1 MGFLTA
7 GFLTTVVTAGASIG
21 AISAVLGALISV
33 TDRVVN
39 NYGEVTITI
48 NSGKKDL
55 EVKGGANML
64 TTLSEQ
70 EIFLPSACGGR
81 GSCGACKVE
90 VTSDV
95 GPHLPTELPYLDKDE
110 VDRNVR
116 LACQIKVKT
125 DVQIQIPEELFNI
138 RRVTGTVEKLTSVTH
153 DIKEVLVRLPDD
165 MEWIPYLPGQY
176 GQLEVPP
183 YDKVKERTQRAY
195 SFSSNPSDAKH
206 VEFLIRL
213 VPGGIVTTY
222 VHEHMKEG
230 QKINVLMPMG
240 DFHVRQTDAQMIC
253 VAGGSGMAPFKSIFN
268 AMVEDG
274 TIETRE
280 VWYFFGARSVR
291 DLFYVDWL
299 NELDNKYEK
308 FHFVAALSEP
318 APDDNWEG
326 ETGLITEVLDRYIK
340 EVIPQGEKEGYLC
353 GSPGMLDACMAVM
366 GQNNM
371 NPERIF
377 FDKFA

>member
-81 GSCGACKVE
+81 GSCGACKVQ

-110 VDRNVR
+110 ISRNVR
-116 LACQIKVKT
+116 LACQIKVKA

-138 RRVTGTVEKLTSVTH
+138 KRVTGTVEKLTSVTH
-153 DIKEVLVRLPDD
+153 DIKEVLIRLPDD
-165 MEWIPYLPGQY
+165 MERIPYLPGQY
-176 GQLEVPP
+176 GQLEVPA
-183 YDKVKERTQRAY
+183 YDKVKEKTQRAY
-195 SFSSNPSDAKH
+195 SFSSSPSDTRH
-206 VEFLIRL
+206 VEFLVRL

-274 TIETRE
+274 TIEKRE
-280 VWYFFGARSVR
+280 VWYFFGARAVR

-299 NELDNKYEK
+299 NDLDARYEK

-371 NPERIF
+371 QPERIF